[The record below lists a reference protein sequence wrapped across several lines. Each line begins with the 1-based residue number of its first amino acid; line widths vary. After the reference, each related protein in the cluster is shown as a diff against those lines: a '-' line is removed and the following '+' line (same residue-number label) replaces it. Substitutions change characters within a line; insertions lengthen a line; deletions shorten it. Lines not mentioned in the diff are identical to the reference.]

1 MSELKR
7 TATEALFP
15 DLHINKTPRTRPPTL
30 SRTSSVT
37 TTEMDESVEDG
48 HSSSI
53 SNAWKGIS
61 GFIVTLWPFRDF
73 PELGEEKK

>member
-7 TATEALFP
+7 TAAEAHFP

-37 TTEMDESVEDG
+37 TEMDEPVGADG
-48 HSSSI
+48 YSSSL
-53 SNAWKGIS
+53 SNALKGIS
-61 GFIVTLWPFRDF
+61 GFIVTLWPFRDY
-73 PELGEEKK
+73 PEIGEEE